1 MSRGGD
7 VYSKVVETFEG
18 GHVTSFVVSH
28 YLPRMFMLIPLSSKR
43 EREKLREQRMRE
55 REGKGNGVG
64 RWLDL
69 EVNPLSILL
78 VLRIRRQEKLRQLTE
93 AEEVRHR
100 NGGETECQ
108 NHIVFF
114 VSQKKNNE

>member
-55 REGKGNGVG
+55 RAGKGVG

-108 NHIVFF
+108 NHIVFS

>member
-55 REGKGNGVG
+55 REGKGVG

-93 AEEVRHR
+93 AEEVRQKWRR
-100 NGGETECQ
+100 NGMSKSHC
-108 NHIVFF
+108 FLCF
-114 VSQKKNNE
+114 SKKEQ

>member
-1 MSRGGD
+1 M
-7 VYSKVVETFEG
+7 
-18 GHVTSFVVSH
+18 TSFVVSH

-43 EREKLREQRMRE
+43 EREREAKRTEDERE
-55 REGKGNGVG
+55 RGKGKGGGEVG

-100 NGGETECQ
+100 NGGEMECQ
-108 NHIVFF
+108 NHIVFS

>member
-55 REGKGNGVG
+55 RERGKG
-64 RWLDL
+64 
-69 EVNPLSILL
+69 
-78 VLRIRRQEKLRQLTE
+78 
-93 AEEVRHR
+93 
-100 NGGETECQ
+100 GGEVVGLRGKSSQYFTGSQNQKTGKTETI
-108 NHIVFF
+108 N
-114 VSQKKNNE
+114 